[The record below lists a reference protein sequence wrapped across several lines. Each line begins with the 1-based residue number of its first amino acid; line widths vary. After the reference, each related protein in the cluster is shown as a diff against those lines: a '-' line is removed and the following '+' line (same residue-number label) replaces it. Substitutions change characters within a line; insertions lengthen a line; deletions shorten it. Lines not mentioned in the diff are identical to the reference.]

1 MTRRSRLGKKAINR
15 MQNMDR
21 YEKKSFID
29 KDKQT
34 YTNKT
39 ELTEKSKLRDDLKKN
54 RMVCQIK
61 KNAISLKKSM

>member
-1 MTRRSRLGKKAINR
+1 

-61 KNAISLKKSM
+61 KNALSLKKSM